1 MGRAALASG
10 KLGQHN
16 GLPATI
22 IVSTTLKELESGAGQ
37 AVTAGG
43 SLLPISDVIRMASH
57 AFHYLVIFKD
67 HKREPL
73 YLGRTKRSPREAN
86 ASSCTH
92 VTAAV
97 PFPAARCPA
106 TAAKRTTPSEVG
118 LKVAKPTSTKKS
130 SLAHPTTGSSKRAAG
145 LPEYAPTAGSNGS
158 RRHSWTTGRP
168 GSTTTTTPR
177 TTCCPT
183 TTTEALSQSM
193 ASGSRTSNRA
203 PVSRLRADSVPRCA
217 CTSPAAMA
225 RPSPE
230 PLGSD
235 ASVLGTRSFDPR

>member
-1 MGRAALASG
+1 MSPVSGLLDPEACATLGAAFAKWAAPGMCNPDEQQPCVDGEPPEAASQRDLRSQPQRNHDALKAMGRAALASG

-22 IVSTTLKELESGAGQ
+22 IVSTTLKELESVAGQ
-37 AVTAGG
+37 AVTASG

-67 HKREPL
+67 HRREPL

-92 VTAAV
+92 ATAAV
-97 PFPAARCPA
+97 PSPAARCPA

-158 RRHSWTTGRP
+158 RRHSWTTVKL
-168 GSTTTTTPR
+168 
-177 TTCCPT
+177 
-183 TTTEALSQSM
+183 A
-193 ASGSRTSNRA
+193 
-203 PVSRLRADSVPRCA
+203 
-217 CTSPAAMA
+217 
-225 RPSPE
+225 
-230 PLGSD
+230 
-235 ASVLGTRSFDPR
+235 